1 MKRSTVLAAR
11 ILLIIYIIALA
22 VLCFGHFDSPPDF
35 HEKILGF
42 EPDKFVHFLMFL
54 PFPLLCYYAI
64 GKNPSGPWK
73 AIGAVV
79 LIFGAGCL
87 IAAATEIVQ
96 GFLPYR
102 SADPKD
108 FKADTAALAL
118 VSLVVFILMLIKGIR
133 QSRNAR

>member
-1 MKRSTVLAAR
+1 MTRRQLTIVR
-11 ILLIIYIIALA
+11 ILFAAYLIA
-22 VLCFGHFDSPPDF
+22 VLWLCFGNFSSTRDMPRELWGIPLD
-35 HEKILGF
+35 KI
-42 EPDKFVHFLMFL
+42 VHFLMFL

-96 GFLPYR
+96 DFLPYR